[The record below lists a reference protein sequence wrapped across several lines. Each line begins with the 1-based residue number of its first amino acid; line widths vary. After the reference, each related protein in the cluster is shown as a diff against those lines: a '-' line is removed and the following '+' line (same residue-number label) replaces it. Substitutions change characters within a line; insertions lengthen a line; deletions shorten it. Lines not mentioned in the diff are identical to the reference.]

1 MISYEVSIGIL
12 WLNILMI
19 TNSSSLV
26 IIVLSQESI
35 PNCIVLPI
43 LFILFFI
50 SCLAETSRAPFD
62 LSEAETELIAG
73 FHLELS
79 AIGFTLFFLSE
90 YSNILSVALLVVIL
104 FGGG

>member
-1 MISYEVSIGIL
+1 MAVVSFEFIQA
-12 WLNILMI
+12 
-19 TNSSSLV
+19 V
-26 IIVLSQESI
+26 VLS
-35 PNCIVLPI
+35 I
-43 LFILFFI
+43 LFTLLFI
-50 SCLAETSRAPFD
+50 SGLAETSRAPFD

-90 YSNILSVALLVVIL
+90 YANILSVALLIVIL